1 MSVFILIPLLPLLA
15 AVTIALCGRRLGEA
29 SHRVAIPGVVL
40 SFGLSVAAFIAVL
53 RNGPRT
59 VPLYRLLESG
69 SLVVDL
75 SLFIDQLTVLLLL
88 LVTGVS
94 AVVHFYSSRYMIG
107 DPRYSRFFALI
118 ALFTFAMVTLVMS
131 NNLLMTY
138 MCWEVM
144 GICSY
149 LLISHWAERKAA
161 CRAATKAFL
170 VNAVADV
177 GLALGMYL
185 TFFTFG
191 TLDIQ
196 QILARAGD
204 ISGQTVNL
212 LSWAGLNLPVQT
224 STLIV
229 LLLFTGALGKSAQ
242 VPLHVWLPFAMEA
255 PTPVSALIHAATM
268 VNAGPFLLVRFSPL
282 LALSPAAMTVIA
294 VIGATTA
301 LFAAL
306 VSLTQTD
313 IKKLLAYSTISQ
325 IGFMIMTC
333 GVGAFVAAVFHL
345 LAHGFLKGFLF
356 LSTGNALRST
366 SAHGS
371 HETGADHG
379 SPPLRNWSA
388 TVGALIFACIPPFI
402 LFASPY
408 EKLWTASQFPSARY
422 AFWAIALITIF
433 FTAMYLFR
441 GINSLFQPGPSVWES
456 GAARSF
462 IQPQLFSS
470 SHVVAVAVG
479 AGVSVALLVALW
491 SGFVGF
497 LAPAVGRPAATLPAV
512 EQPAWFSFWLVVPLL
527 AAAAGWGFALMLRNR
542 SGASVLGQ
550 SVLAKRMYVFLLNKL
565 YFDEIYDA
573 CVVQPTLRFARWLWQ
588 RVEVLTVDRA
598 VVGIATVSVHFA
610 QWLWRVFDLRVIGR
624 IVDGSATSSV
634 QFAQWLWRVI
644 DVRVI
649 GQTVDSSA
657 SSSVRLAQWLWRVID
672 VRVIGQTVDSSA
684 SSSVRL
690 AQWLWRVI
698 DVRGTQGSVER
709 LGPLAEDAGHVLE
722 ELEPRTLQH
731 HMVFIVCGLGLAI
744 SLLYWLVL

>member
-29 SHRVAIPGVVL
+29 SHRVAISGVVL
-40 SFGLSVAAFIAVL
+40 SFGLSVAAFIGVL

-94 AVVHFYSSRYMIG
+94 AVVHVYSSRYMVG

-131 NNLLMTY
+131 NNLLMMY

-196 QILARAGD
+196 RILAGAGE

-212 LSWAGLNLPVQT
+212 LSWAGLDLPVQT

-356 LSTGNALRST
+356 LSTGNTLRST

-371 HETGADHG
+371 HETGAGHG
-379 SPPLRNWSA
+379 SPPLRNSA
-388 TVGALIFACIPPFI
+388 ATIGALIFASTPPFI
-402 LFASPY
+402 LFAGPY

-497 LAPAVGRPAATLPAV
+497 LAPAVGRPAATLPV
-512 EQPAWFSFWLVVPLL
+512 EQPSWFSFWLVVPLL
-527 AAAAGWGFALMLRNR
+527 AAVAGWGFALMLHNR

-672 VRVIGQTVDSSA
+672 VR
-684 SSSVRL
+684 
-690 AQWLWRVI
+690 
-698 DVRGTQGSVER
+698 GTQGSVER

-731 HMVFIVCGLGLAI
+731 HLVFIVCGLGLAI